1 MACPGPSGAIPP
13 STPVVIN
20 DDTKVWV
27 CDGYGCDCGGIH
39 QTCKAAKE
47 AEGYTFVY
55 SERAAAYQEIHD
67 RERDKRLAQM
77 SDVNVPQR
85 VRRAIARARTSTTR
99 E

>member
-55 SERAAAYQEIHD
+55 SHRGQVYQELHD
-67 RERDKRLAQM
+67 RQRDQRLAAM
-77 SDVNVPQR
+77 SDTDVPQR
-85 VRRAIARARTSTTR
+85 VCKTIARARVSVNNK
-99 E
+99 